1 MSATRVLAEQHRVI
15 QQLFERLIR
24 GARGSAKTRGRR
36 IAHLAEELIA
46 HMAGEEAVFY
56 PAVRRAFGARD
67 AEEYLRD
74 EHLKLR
80 VQLRRVLETDVGA
93 EPIGE
98 RLETLRQMFDRHVE
112 REEADLF
119 PRVEAVLGRLEIE
132 ALGAEVVASRPCVWL
147 VMREGQALQRP
158 GDPRV
163 LRSRVSIPIPPSTR
177 E

>member
-1 MSATRVLAEQHRVI
+1 MSATRVLVAQHRAI
-15 QQLFERLIR
+15 QELFERLIG
-24 GARGSAKTRGRR
+24 GARGSAKARGRK

-56 PAVRRAFGARD
+56 PAVKRAFGTGD

-74 EHLKLR
+74 EHFMLR
-80 VQLRRVLETDVGA
+80 VQLRRVLETDLGA

-98 RLETLRQMFDRHVE
+98 RLETLRQMFERHVE
-112 REEADLF
+112 REETDLF
-119 PRVEAVLGRLEIE
+119 PRVEAALGRVEIE
-132 ALGAEVVASRPCVWL
+132 ALGAEVVASRPSVWL
-147 VMREGQALQRP
+147 VMREGQAMQRP

-177 E
+177 D